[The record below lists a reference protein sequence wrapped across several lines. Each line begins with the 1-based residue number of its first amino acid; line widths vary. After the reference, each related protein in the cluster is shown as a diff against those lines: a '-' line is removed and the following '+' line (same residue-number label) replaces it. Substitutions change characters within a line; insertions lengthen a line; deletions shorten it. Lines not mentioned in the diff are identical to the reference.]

1 MSYLIVDQAEEDV
14 ETSQIS
20 WDFLEAGPFRPE
32 GKQYWRDKK
41 NQEKGDQN
49 ETKQNEENLS
59 SPVTIEISSDTIQ
72 LVPIEPNSASE

>member
-20 WDFLEAGPFRPE
+20 WDFLEAGPFKPE

-41 NQEKGDQN
+41 NQEKSDQN
-49 ETKQNEENLS
+49 GENLS
-59 SPVTIEISSDTIQ
+59 SPVTIEISSDTM
-72 LVPIEPNSASE
+72 PNSAGE

>member
-20 WDFLEAGPFRPE
+20 WDFLEAGPFKPE

-41 NQEKGDQN
+41 NQEKSDQN
-49 ETKQNEENLS
+49 GENLS
-59 SPVTIEISSDTIQ
+59 SPVTIEISNDTM
-72 LVPIEPNSASE
+72 PNSAGE

>member
-41 NQEKGDQN
+41 NQGENDQN
-49 ETKQNEENLS
+49 ETMQNGENHS
-59 SPVTIEISSDTIQ
+59 SPVTIEISSDT
-72 LVPIEPNSASE
+72 LPNSATE